1 MGKFTGHPITD
12 DSALGGS
19 VIKRS
24 LRFNSADTTYLSKSF
39 ASNGNRQTFTISCWI
54 KKTHPTNRQVMVNQT
69 ATAGSNEDGLEFDGT
84 QLRFYSY
91 VGSNFVFQVAT
102 NRRFRDVNGW
112 YHIVAVYDSP
122 QATESNRAKV
132 YINGTQETD
141 LSTATYPS
149 QNNTV
154 GYFNTTTD
162 ELRIGN
168 QKGNQYKL
176 DGYMAEINFIDG
188 TALDPSYFG
197 YTEFQTGIWRP
208 KRYEGTY
215 GTNGFYL
222 DFSDNSSTTTLG
234 IDKSPNGNDFTANNF
249 SVSAGAD
256 NDSFTDTPTS
266 ENKFAQLNSNLPTN
280 SGASYRNGNYTFYMT
295 HDNNHHRASSNM
307 PVNSGKWY
315 AEFKLTTY
323 GFQSGSYPYIGVCAD
338 DLWINSWT
346 GDAGTAYQT
355 GGTIW
360 RNGSSIESGHATYTQ
375 GDIISVAINL
385 DSSPPQVWWAKN
397 GTYIRNASANPAT
410 GAYGVNIEP
419 ASTTGYYNFA
429 MSLWASTGQWDA
441 NFGQRAFSYDI
452 PAGFKTLCTDNIRSN
467 QNIIRPQ
474 KHFDTVLYT
483 GDETSSRKISGLE
496 FQPDLVWIK
505 PRSTTSNHCLLDSV
519 RGVHNRILPNSSG
532 ANVNNTSTITA
543 FNVDG
548 FQIGNSSLLNTNSAT
563 HVAWCWKA
571 GGNSN
576 TFNIDGVGY
585 ATAAAAGLDEGTAN
599 PTGASVNTEAGFSI
613 VQFESQSSGDITL
626 SHGLGKKPEFW
637 MWKSVD
643 NNIDWYNYHHSLGY
657 NAWLNNS
664 ANNAAVTGND
674 AAWKAEPTSTV
685 FTHGSGLVNQNTIIM
700 YMWTSI
706 PGYSK
711 MGSYTGNGNSDGP
724 YVHLGFRPAFVWIKC
739 SSGTFNWMMYDSKR
753 ETSNVIDKYLM
764 TNSANAEAG
773 STTDNPIDFLSDGFK
788 LRYTNTSTNQSGGT
802 YIYMAYAEEPGLTPY
817 GITTNAR

>member
-19 VIKRS
+19 VIERS
-24 LRFNSADTTYLSKSF
+24 LRFNGSDSTYLTRTPSS
-39 ASNGNRQTFTISCWI
+39 ASNRRTFTFSCWI
-54 KKTHPTNRQVMVNQT
+54 KRGDISRGEYRSIFSARQSGTTNLDYFLWWTTDEVAFSNYNQT
-69 ATAGSNEDGLEFDGT
+69 DYNVRTT
-84 QLRFYSY
+84 QK
-91 VGSNFVFQVAT
+91 
-102 NRRFRDVNGW
+102 FRDPNAWYHLVLAIDSTQGTAANRVKIYVNGSE
-112 YHIVAVYDSP
+112 V
-122 QATESNRAKV
+122 
-132 YINGTQETD
+132 TD
-141 LSTATYPS
+141 FGASSYPS
-149 QNNTV
+149 QNYDFQLNNNQPQYIGYNT
-154 GYFNTTTD
+154 FN
-162 ELRIGN
+162 
-168 QKGNQYKL
+168 YM
-176 DGYMAEINFIDG
+176 DGYMTEINFVDG
-188 TALDPSYFG
+188 SQLDASYFG

-234 IDKSPNGNDFTANNF
+234 IDKSPNGNDFTLNNF
-249 SVSAGAD
+249 SVSAGID

-266 ENKFAQLNSNLPTN
+266 ENVFAQLNSALPIA
-280 SGASYRNGNYTFYMT
+280 SGAQYRNGNYAFYMT
-295 HDNNHHRASSNM
+295 NNGAHMRASSNM

-315 AEFKLTTY
+315 AEFKLSSYT
-323 GFQSGSYPYIGVCAD
+323 FASGSYPYIGVCAE

-397 GTYIRNASANPAT
+397 GTYIRDASANPAT

-419 ASTTGYYNFA
+419 ASNTGYYNFA
-429 MSLWASTGQWDA
+429 ISLWAATGGQWDA

-474 KHFDTVLYT
+474 KHFDTILYT
-483 GDETSSRKISGLE
+483 GDEATSRKISGLE

-543 FNVDG
+543 FNIDG

-613 VQFESQSSGDITL
+613 VQFEAQSSGDITL

-637 MWKSVD
+637 MWKAVD
-643 NNIDWYNYHHSLGY
+643 NNINWYNYHHKLGY

-711 MGSYTGNGNSDGP
+711 IGSYVGNGASDGT
-724 YVHLGFRPAFVWIKC
+724 YVDLGFRPAWLMVKKT
-739 SSGTFNWMMYDSKR
+739 SGANSWVLYDVKR
-753 ETSNVIDKYLM
+753 SPSNVVDNYLIIEGAQAES
-764 TNSANAEAG
+764 TNAAVNVDLMSN
-773 STTDNPIDFLSDGFK
+773 GFK
-788 LRYTNTSTNQSGGT
+788 FQSGYDIVNAGN
-802 YIYMAYAEEPGLTPY
+802 YIYMAFAEQPALTTFKQANP
-817 GITTNAR
+817 NAR